1 MRRLAAVFSSKHD
14 RSSPSDHPQSSNK
27 HLRLLLTPPSLHASS
42 STVSTPQLSF
52 ASDHPQSSSSSSGST
67 SLSLPTPEEDSQ
79 PTSVAGKPTRRSW
92 KNWLGG
98 KRPEPDPPPLSGF
111 PNLGGWDR
119 DERPPTL
126 QLSDPRT
133 RHPVRKDSGNIEDE
147 PVEDSDN
154 DQSIRSSISKPRFV
168 ASPERARHNLEILI
182 NNDINP
188 PLSGTP
194 FLQQSPEY
202 LFPRSCNRLRP
213 TPVFDMRHDMLKRQL
228 LKRLQDLSADDAKE
242 ILPFSLRNTPVPLP
256 ALDLPSHEVIHPPK
270 SAQIF
275 FASPGIRRWISRPC
289 FEDRF
294 SVFLPSRDG
303 VRQTPVVGSLAVA
316 ALEYSE
322 LLDAMVDP
330 DFDPSLPP
338 SESSQDTHRIP
349 ILQDLLTEKPPP
361 SETGADLTFYPR
373 K

>member
-1 MRRLAAVFSSKHD
+1 MRRLAAIFSFSSKRD
-14 RSSPSDHPQSSNK
+14 RSSPSDQPQSSNK
-27 HLRLLLTPPSLHASS
+27 HLHLLLTPPSLHASS
-42 STVSTPQLSF
+42 STVSTPHPGS

-79 PTSVAGKPTRRSW
+79 PTSLARKPNRRSW
-92 KNWLGG
+92 KDWLGG
-98 KRPEPDPPPLSGF
+98 KRPEPDLPPLSGF
-111 PNLGGWDR
+111 PKPEGWDR

-133 RHPVRKDSGNIEDE
+133 RHRARKVSGNIVDK
-147 PVEDSDN
+147 PLEDSDN
-154 DQSIRSSISKPRFV
+154 DQSIRSSINRPRLV

-182 NNDINP
+182 NNDFDP

-194 FLQQSPEY
+194 FLQRSPDH
-202 LFPRSCNRLRP
+202 LFPRSCNQLRT
-213 TPVFDMRHDMLKRQL
+213 TPVFDMRHHMLKRQL
-228 LKRLQDLSADDAKE
+228 LKRLQHLSAEDAKE
-242 ILPFSLRNTPVPLP
+242 ILPFSLRNTPAPLP
-256 ALDLPSHEVIHPPK
+256 ALNLPSHEVVYPPK

-294 SVFLPSRDG
+294 SVFLPSGDG
-303 VRQTPVVGSLAVA
+303 IRQTPVVGSLAVA

-349 ILQDLLTEKPPP
+349 MLQDLLTEQSPPP
-361 SETGADLTFYPR
+361 ETGADFYPS

>member
-1 MRRLAAVFSSKHD
+1 MRRLAAVFSSKRD
-14 RSSPSDHPQSSNK
+14 RSSPSDHQQSSNK
-27 HLRLLLTPPSLHASS
+27 HLRPLLTLNPPSLHASS
-42 STVSTPQLSF
+42 STVSTPQPSSS
-52 ASDHPQSSSSSSGST
+52 SDHPQSSSSSSGST
-67 SLSLPTPEEDSQ
+67 SLNLPTPEEDSQ
-79 PTSVAGKPTRRSW
+79 PTSLARKPTRRSW
-92 KNWLGG
+92 KIWLGG
-98 KRPEPDPPPLSGF
+98 KHSEPDPPPLSGF
-111 PNLGGWDR
+111 SKPEGWDG
-119 DERPPTL
+119 RPPTL
-126 QLSDPRT
+126 QLPDPRT
-133 RHPVRKDSGNIEDE
+133 RHRVRKNSGNIEDE
-147 PVEDSDN
+147 RPEDSD
-154 DQSIRSSISKPRFV
+154 DDRSARSSISRPRLV

-194 FLQQSPEY
+194 FLQPFPDY

-213 TPVFDMRHDMLKRQL
+213 IPMFNMRHQMLKRQL
-228 LKRLQDLSADDAKE
+228 LKRLQDLSAEDAKE
-242 ILPFSLRNTPVPLP
+242 ILPFSLRNSPIPLP
-256 ALDLPSHEVIHPPK
+256 ALNLPSHEVTYPPK

-330 DFDPSLPP
+330 DSDPSFP
-338 SESSQDTHRIP
+338 SESSQDTHRVP
-349 ILQDLLTEKPPP
+349 LLQDIFIEQSPPP
-361 SETGADLTFYPR
+361 ETGADPTFYLR

>member
-1 MRRLAAVFSSKHD
+1 MRRLAAIFSSKRD
-14 RSSPSDHPQSSNK
+14 RSGQPQSSNK
-27 HLRLLLTPPSLHASS
+27 HLHLLLSLNPPSLHASS
-42 STVSTPQLSF
+42 SSVSTPHPSS

-67 SLSLPTPEEDSQ
+67 SLSLPTPEEDPQ
-79 PTSVAGKPTRRSW
+79 PTSLARNPTRRSW
-92 KNWLGG
+92 KDWLGG
-98 KRPEPDPPPLSGF
+98 KRPEPDSPPLSGF
-111 PNLGGWDR
+111 PNPEGWER

-133 RHPVRKDSGNIEDE
+133 RHRVRKESGNIADE
-147 PVEDSDN
+147 PLEDSED
-154 DQSIRSSISKPRFV
+154 DQSIRSSISRPRFV
-168 ASPERARHNLEILI
+168 ASQERARHNLEILI

-194 FLQQSPEY
+194 FLQRSPDY

-213 TPVFDMRHDMLKRQL
+213 TPVFDMRHHMLKRQL
-228 LKRLQDLSADDAKE
+228 LKRLQVLSAEDAKE

-256 ALDLPSHEVIHPPK
+256 ALNLPDHEAIYPPK

-275 FASPGIRRWISRPC
+275 LASPGIRRWISRPC

-294 SVFLPSRDG
+294 SVFLPSQDG
-303 VRQTPVVGSLAVA
+303 VKQTPVVGSLAVA

-338 SESSQDTHRIP
+338 SESSQDTHRILM
-349 ILQDLLTEKPPP
+349 LQDLLKEQSPPP
-361 SETGADLTFYPR
+361 ETGADLNFYPS